1 MIDQSHNLKPKIEEM
16 IQSIVNCQAA
26 YAKARLVDR
35 KALREAQVEGDI
47 VRGEELLQDA
57 YQTDVRPLLAQ
68 VRLEIGID
76 PDPVLAFRASG
87 YLEKVRKLRTKGG
100 TTALSSGYPA

>member
-1 MIDQSHNLKPKIEEM
+1 M

-26 YAKARLVDR
+26 YTKALLVDR

-47 VRGEELLQDA
+47 VRAEELLQDA

-68 VRLEIGID
+68 VRLEMGIGS
-76 PDPVLAFRASG
+76 DPVLAFRASG
-87 YLEKVRKLRTKGG
+87 YLEKVREARRRSEKA
-100 TTALSSGYPA
+100 ALSSGYPG